1 MIPTDFSNL
10 EDAVNYIKE
19 NQKKVEAYQKQ
30 QERMAMYQKAN
41 PEKCREK
48 ALKYYAN
55 VKANEPDKY
64 AKMKEQKRTR
74 YNARKSV
81 KEVEPVV
88 EPVVAVVDPLIEPI
102 MEPIME
108 PITEPN
114 VPQISLVGA
123 NGMHQKHSSCKPV
136 VVHVEPRRRTA
147 LFQNII

>member
-1 MIPTDFSNL
+1 MNPTDFSNL

-30 QERMAMYQKAN
+30 QERMATYQKAN

-74 YNARKSV
+74 YNALKEV
-81 KEVEPVV
+81 KEVEPV
-88 EPVVAVVDPLIEPI
+88 EPVVDPIVEPGVDQVVDPI
-102 MEPIME
+102 
-108 PITEPN
+108 
-114 VPQISLVGA
+114 VPQISLKGA

-136 VVHVEPRRRTA
+136 VVQIEPRRRTA

>member
-1 MIPTDFSNL
+1 MNPTDFSNL

-30 QERMAMYQKAN
+30 QERMATYQKAN

-64 AKMKEQKRTR
+64 EKMKEQKRTR
-74 YNARKSV
+74 YNALKEV
-81 KEVEPVV
+81 KEVEPVEPVVDPIVELV
-88 EPVVAVVDPLIEPI
+88 EPVVDQVVETVEPI
-102 MEPIME
+102 
-108 PITEPN
+108 
-114 VPQISLVGA
+114 VPQISLKGA

-136 VVHVEPRRRTA
+136 VVHVVPRIRTA

>member
-30 QERMAMYQKAN
+30 QERMATYQKAN

-55 VKANEPDKY
+55 VKANEPEKY
-64 AKMKEQKRTR
+64 EKMKEQKRTR
-74 YNARKSV
+74 YNALKEV
-81 KEVEPVV
+81 KEVEPIV
-88 EPVVAVVDPLIEPI
+88 EPIVAVVDPVIEPI
-102 MEPIME
+102 LEPVAEPI
-108 PITEPN
+108 
-114 VPQISLVGA
+114 VSQISLVGA

>member
-1 MIPTDFSNL
+1 MNPTDFSNL

-30 QERMAMYQKAN
+30 QERMATYQKAN

-74 YNARKSV
+74 YNALKEV
-81 KEVEPVV
+81 KEVEPIVEPIVEPVV
-88 EPVVAVVDPLIEPI
+88 EPIVEPI
-102 MEPIME
+102 VEPVEPIVE
-108 PITEPN
+108 
-114 VPQISLVGA
+114 QISLKGA
-123 NGMHQKHSSCKPV
+123 NGMHQKHSSCTPLV
-136 VVHVEPRRRTA
+136 VQVVPRKRTILLQNVE
-147 LFQNII
+147 

>member
-1 MIPTDFSNL
+1 MNPTDFSNL

-30 QERMAMYQKAN
+30 QERMATYQKAN

-74 YNARKSV
+74 YNARKNSALV
-81 KEVEPVV
+81 VDQVVEPIVEPIVAQGVEPVV
-88 EPVVAVVDPLIEPI
+88 EPIVEP
-102 MEPIME
+102 
-108 PITEPN
+108 T
-114 VPQISLVGA
+114 SLKGA

-147 LFQNII
+147 ILQHVI

>member
-1 MIPTDFSNL
+1 MNPTDFSNL
-10 EDAVNYIKE
+10 EDAVKYIKE

-30 QERMAMYQKAN
+30 QERMATYQKAN

-74 YNARKSV
+74 YNALKEV
-81 KEVEPVV
+81 KEV
-88 EPVVAVVDPLIEPI
+88 EPVVAVVDPVIEPVAEPVA
-102 MEPIME
+102 EPI
-108 PITEPN
+108 
-114 VPQISLVGA
+114 VAQISLVGA

>member
-1 MIPTDFSNL
+1 MNPTDFSNL
-10 EDAVNYIKE
+10 EDAVKYIKE

-30 QERMAMYQKAN
+30 QERMATYQKAN

-74 YNARKSV
+74 YNALKEV
-81 KEVEPVV
+81 KEV
-88 EPVVAVVDPLIEPI
+88 EPVVAVVDPVIEPI
-102 MEPIME
+102 MEPVAE
-108 PITEPN
+108 PIVSQT
-114 VPQISLVGA
+114 SLVGA

>member
-1 MIPTDFSNL
+1 MNPTDFSNL

-30 QERMAMYQKAN
+30 QERMATYQKAN

-55 VKANEPDKY
+55 VKANEPEKY
-64 AKMKEQKRTR
+64 EKMKEQKRTR
-74 YNARKSV
+74 YNALKEV
-81 KEVEPVV
+81 KEVEPIV
-88 EPVVAVVDPLIEPI
+88 EPVVAVVDPVIEPI
-102 MEPIME
+102 LEPVAEPI
-108 PITEPN
+108 
-114 VPQISLVGA
+114 VSQISLVGA

>member
-1 MIPTDFSNL
+1 MNPTDFSNL

-19 NQKKVEAYQKQ
+19 NQKKVDAYQKQ
-30 QERMAMYQKAN
+30 QERMATYQKAN

-74 YNARKSV
+74 YNALKDA
-81 KEVEPVV
+81 KEV
-88 EPVVAVVDPLIEPI
+88 EPI

-108 PITEPN
+108 PVMEP
-114 VPQISLVGA
+114 VMAQVVAQVVETVEPIVEQISLKGA
-123 NGMHQKHSSCKPV
+123 NGMHQKHSSCTPL
-136 VVHVEPRRRTA
+136 VVHVVPRKRTI
-147 LFQNII
+147 LLQNVE

>member
-1 MIPTDFSNL
+1 MNPTDFSNL

-30 QERMAMYQKAN
+30 QERMATYQKAN

-55 VKANEPDKY
+55 VKANEPEKY
-64 AKMKEQKRTR
+64 EKMKEQKRTR
-74 YNARKSV
+74 YNALKEV
-81 KEVEPVV
+81 KEVEPIV
-88 EPVVAVVDPLIEPI
+88 EPVVAVVDPVIEPI
-102 MEPIME
+102 MEPVAE
-108 PITEPN
+108 PI
-114 VPQISLVGA
+114 VSQISLVGA

>member
-1 MIPTDFSNL
+1 MNPTDFSNL
-10 EDAVNYIKE
+10 EDAVKYIKE

-30 QERMAMYQKAN
+30 QERMATYQKAN

-74 YNARKSV
+74 YNALKEV
-81 KEVEPVV
+81 KEVEPF
-88 EPVVAVVDPLIEPI
+88 VAVVDPVIEPI
-102 MEPIME
+102 MEPVAE
-108 PITEPN
+108 PIVSQT
-114 VPQISLVGA
+114 SLVGA

>member
-1 MIPTDFSNL
+1 MNPTDFSNL

-30 QERMAMYQKAN
+30 QERMATYQKAN

-55 VKANEPDKY
+55 VKANEPEKY
-64 AKMKEQKRTR
+64 EKMKEQKRTR
-74 YNARKSV
+74 YNALKEV
-81 KEVEPVV
+81 KEVEPIV
-88 EPVVAVVDPLIEPI
+88 EPIVAVVDPVIEPI
-102 MEPIME
+102 LEPVAEPI
-108 PITEPN
+108 IS
-114 VPQISLVGA
+114 QISLVGA